1 MRKEPTSA
9 IRAVSDNRAP
19 RVRSAVTNGRRLHVI
34 PPGDT
39 RWARRF
45 RDVLGEITSD
55 LGGTPEL
62 SEGQRQLARRAA
74 TIALECEKLEAKA
87 VAGEAIDLDLYGQ
100 MTDRLGRA
108 FGRLG
113 LKRVA
118 RDVTPSLAEY
128 ITQTYGDRDEETA
141 TDRPPEAGEGLNL
154 DLGDDEA
161 PATGTLPSDSRRPG
175 AESAP

>member
-1 MRKEPTSA
+1 MTNEPAAASRA
-9 IRAVSDNRAP
+9 ISVGRAP
-19 RVRSAVTNGRRLHVI
+19 RVRSAVTNGRRLHVV

-45 RDVLGEITSD
+45 RDVLAEITSD
-55 LGGTPEL
+55 LGGAPEL
-62 SEGQRQLARRAA
+62 SEAQRQLARRAA

-100 MTDRLGRA
+100 LTDRLGRT

-118 RDVTPSLAEY
+118 RDITPSLAEY

-141 TDRPPEAGEGLNL
+141 ADRPPEAGEGLNL
-154 DLGDDEA
+154 EPGDEA
-161 PATGTLPSDSRRPG
+161 PATGTLPSGSRRTGSEGP
-175 AESAP
+175 P